1 MLYFNDDEI
10 KAIATMLEYYDTSGS
25 QTDLNELIGVLRFK
39 VLACK
44 YDNENKV
51 SLDDTTGTG

>member
-10 KAIATMLEYYDTSGS
+10 KAIATMLEYYDTCGS
-25 QTDLNELIGVLRFK
+25 QNELNELIGVLRFK
-39 VLACK
+39 VLTCK

>member
-25 QTDLNELIGVLRFK
+25 QKDLGVLRYK
-39 VLACK
+39 VLTCK
-44 YDNENKV
+44 YENENKV